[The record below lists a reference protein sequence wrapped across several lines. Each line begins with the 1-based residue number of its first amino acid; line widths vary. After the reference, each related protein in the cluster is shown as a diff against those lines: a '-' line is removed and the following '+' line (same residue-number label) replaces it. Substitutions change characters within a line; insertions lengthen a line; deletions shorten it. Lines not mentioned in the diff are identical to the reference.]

1 VLSRTAIHA
10 PGGWALIE
18 NLPHVLSGD
27 RATVGF
33 STTVIPSPEDKNIR
47 FSLREAFRS
56 VWDAAALRHDWLRSR
71 QQVESNFGFAQ

>member
-18 NLPHVLSGD
+18 NLPNVLSGD

-33 STTVIPSPEDKNIR
+33 STTVIPSPEDKSIR
-47 FSLREAFRS
+47 FSLREAVRS
-56 VWDAAALRHDWLRSR
+56 VWDAALLRSR
-71 QQVESNFGFAQ
+71 RVRPQHVNVNLGFAQ

>member
-1 VLSRTAIHA
+1 MLSRTAIHA

-18 NLPHVLSGD
+18 NLPNVLLGD

-33 STTVIPSPEDKNIR
+33 STTVIPSPEDKSIR

-56 VWDAAALRHDWLRSR
+56 VWDAVLLRSYGGR
-71 QQVESNFGFAQ
+71 PQHVKVNLEFAQ

>member
-33 STTVIPSPEDKNIR
+33 STSVIPSPEDKNIR
-47 FSLREAFRS
+47 FSVRSSPREPN
-56 VWDAAALRHDWLRSR
+56 AAACLL
-71 QQVESNFGFAQ
+71 QGAAQELGMNI

>member
-18 NLPHVLSGD
+18 NLPNVLSGD

-33 STTVIPSPEDKNIR
+33 STTVIPSPEDKSIGFFIR
-47 FSLREAFRS
+47 EVVRS
-56 VWDAAALRHDWLRSR
+56 VWDVALLRSR
-71 QQVESNFGFAQ
+71 EVGQHVKVNLGFAQ